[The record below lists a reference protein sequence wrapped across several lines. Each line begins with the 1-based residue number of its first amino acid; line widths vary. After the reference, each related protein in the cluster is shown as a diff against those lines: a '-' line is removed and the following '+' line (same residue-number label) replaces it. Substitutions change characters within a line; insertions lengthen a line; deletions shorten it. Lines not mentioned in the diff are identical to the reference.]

1 MKTFS
6 RLVGREWVGIDRYV
20 EQNGRT
26 KWILVM
32 DDDEVIRTVMGAMLE
47 QAGYRV
53 SLTENG
59 DEAIECYEEAKKYG
73 YSFDAVIIDLNIPR
87 GRDGRGT
94 IKKLLEID
102 PEVKAVAMSGA
113 VNDPAITDFR
123 LYGFKSALKK
133 PFTSSDL
140 VQTMGTV
147 FAGQG

>member
-6 RLVGREWVGIDRYV
+6 HLVGRGWMGTNRYV

-59 DEAIECYEEAKKYG
+59 DEAVGCYEEAKKYG

-113 VNDPAITDFR
+113 VSDPAITDFK

-140 VQTMGTV
+140 VKTMCTV
-147 FAGQG
+147 LAGQG

>member
-6 RLVGREWVGIDRYV
+6 HQVGREWMATDRYV
-20 EQNGRT
+20 EQNGRI

-59 DEAIECYEEAKKYG
+59 DEAVECYEEAKKYG
-73 YSFDAVIIDLNIPR
+73 YSFDAVIIDLNIPE

-102 PEVKAVAMSGA
+102 PEVKAVAMSGS
-113 VNDPAITDFR
+113 VNDPAITDFK

-133 PFTSSDL
+133 PFTSNDL

-147 FAGQG
+147 FAGQR